1 MRLVEQEMTE
11 DLTTY
16 LDSIIDVSNYVNK
29 TYGLFGEA
37 QRRRPAR
44 LVKPKG

>member
-1 MRLVEQEMTE
+1 MTDE
-11 DLTTY
+11 LETY

-37 QRRRPAR
+37 QRIRPEK
-44 LVKPKG
+44 LLKPKS